1 MSKNKKPMTEAQR
14 EAKRIRDRKYR
25 AAKKAAKIAEAKKQ
39 TAKKPKAEPI
49 PVKKGETFIANG
61 KKYVSIGG
69 NKAVEVKKP
78 EAKKV
83 AKPVKT
89 ALPKVQTAEV
99 EPVRIHTIKP
109 GDVIRFEGFTQER
122 ILDYA
127 NRLIMSVGYD
137 RMEKLM
143 KVVSE
148 KQKTCKSCKK

>member
-1 MSKNKKPMTEAQR
+1 MSKNKKPMTDAQR
-14 EAKRIRDRKYR
+14 EAKRARDAKYR
-25 AAKKAAKIAEAKKQ
+25 AAKKAAKVAAQ
-39 TAKKPKAEPI
+39 KKPTA
-49 PVKKGETFIANG
+49 
-61 KKYVSIGG
+61 
-69 NKAVEVKKP
+69 KKP

-109 GDVIRFEGFTQER
+109 GDVIRFEGFTNER

-137 RMEKLM
+137 RMAKMMKL
-143 KVVSE
+143 VSE
-148 KQKTCKSCKK
+148 KQEACKKSCKK